1 MKNGKNF
8 TALDIFRLIA
18 ALLVIAIHTAPLSD
32 ISADGDFV
40 LTRIL
45 GRIAVPFFF
54 AASGFFAIQK
64 CGGRNRFKN
73 FLSKT
78 ALIYI
83 ASIILYIPLNIINGY
98 FDKENLLPEIIRDI
112 VFDGTYNH
120 LWYLPASIIGALIAW
135 ILIKKLD
142 YTKTFIIT
150 GLLYFVGLLGDT
162 YFGAASLLTPIN
174 GFYELIFQIMDYTRN
189 GLFYAPIFFV
199 IGSYIADKKDKM
211 KPVTAYIG
219 FGISL
224 IFMAAEALLLR
235 FVAFPRI
242 AFGDSEALSIMYVFL
257 LPTVY
262 FLISALVSH
271 NKGNKIRG
279 LRTATL
285 LTYIIHPW
293 VIVVLN
299 KLGEMIKIKWLVMK
313 NNHLVF
319 YIFVCIVSVIV
330 SWAAALIWEKI
341 TKKSS
346 LQQGTDRA
354 YIEIN
359 LDNLEHNVNVLKAA
373 LPEKSKLMAV
383 VKTEAYGHGAC
394 EVAAFVEKC
403 GIDAHAVAT
412 LDEGIKIRKYGI
424 RGDILVLGYTDPRR
438 IKDIKRYNLIQTV
451 VNYDHAKALNDMKTH
466 IRVHIKIDTGM
477 HRLGVL
483 SSEIDKIKEIF
494 GMKYLKSEGIF
505 SHLACSDSLSE
516 ASVSFTNEQISNF
529 LKLKETLAEDG
540 IKISK
545 YHIQSSYGL
554 LNYPELEMDYVRVG
568 IALYGA
574 ADMSDE
580 KARTKL
586 DLKPVL
592 SLKTSVALIRDIPAG
607 ESVSY
612 DRMFMAE
619 RNSRVA
625 ILPIGYGDG
634 LPRNL
639 SCGKCR
645 ILLGGKLV
653 PVIGRICMDQLAVD
667 ITDVADVK
675 VGDVATVIGDE
686 DNSLT
691 AVNVAS
697 ESQSIAN
704 ELLCRIGVRLPVVSK

>member
-18 ALLVIAIHTAPLSD
+18 ALLVIAIHTAPLAD
-32 ISADGDFV
+32 INTTGDFI

-45 GRIAVPFFF
+45 GRVAVPFFF
-54 AASGFFAIQK
+54 AASGFFAVQK
-64 CGGRNRFKN
+64 CGGRNKFKK
-73 FLSKT
+73 FLAKT
-78 ALIYI
+78 ALIY
-83 ASIILYIPLNIINGY
+83 AVSIVLYLPLNIINGY
-98 FDKENLLPEIIRDI
+98 FSKDNLLPEIIRDLI
-112 VFDGTYNH
+112 FDGTYNH
-120 LWYLPASIIGALIAW
+120 LWYLPASIIGAMIAW
-135 ILIKKLD
+135 ALIKKLD

-150 GLLYFVGLLGDT
+150 GILYFIGLLGDT
-162 YFGAASLLTPIN
+162 YYGAASLTAPVN
-174 GFYELIFQIMDYTRN
+174 YFYELLFQIMDYTRN

-199 IGSYIADKKDKM
+199 IGSYIADKKEKM
-211 KPVTAYIG
+211 KPLQAYVG
-219 FGISL
+219 FGVSL
-224 IFMAAEALLLR
+224 VIMAFEALWLR
-235 FVAFPRI
+235 SAEFPRI
-242 AFGDSEALSIMYVFL
+242 AFGETEALSIMYVFI

-262 FLISALVSH
+262 FLISALVS
-271 NKGNKIRG
+271 GNGGKKIQG

-299 KLGEMIKIKWLVMK
+299 KLGEMLNLKWLVMK
-313 NNHLVF
+313 DNHLVF
-319 YIFVCIVSVIV
+319 YIAVCVVSVIA
-330 SWAAALIWEKI
+330 SWAVALIWEKL
-341 TKKSS
+341 TKKTN
-346 LQQGTDRA
+346 LKKGTDRA

-359 LDNLEHNVNVLKAA
+359 LENLEHNVDVLKSA
-373 LPEKSKLMAV
+373 LPDGTKLMSV

-394 EVAAFVEKC
+394 EVAAFVERC

-438 IKDIKRYNLIQTV
+438 IRDIKKYNLIQTV
-451 VNYDHAKALNDMKTH
+451 VNYDHAKALNDMKTR

-477 HRLGVL
+477 HRLGIL
-483 SSEIDKIKEIF
+483 STEVDQIKKIYD
-494 GMKYLKSEGIF
+494 MKYLKAEGIF
-505 SHLACSDSLSE
+505 SHLACSDSLDNAAVTFS
-516 ASVSFTNEQISNF
+516 NEQISKF
-529 LKLKETLAEDG
+529 LKLTDTLKADG
-540 IKISK
+540 INIGKQ
-545 YHIQSSYGL
+545 HIQSSYGL
-554 LNYPELEMDYVRVG
+554 LNYPDLKMDYVRVG

-580 KARTKL
+580 KAKTKL

-592 SLKTSVALIRDIPAG
+592 SLKTSVALIRDIPVG

-619 RNSRVA
+619 RDSKVA

-645 ILLGGKLV
+645 ILLKDKLC
-653 PVIGRICMDQLAVD
+653 PVIGRICMDQLAID

-675 VGDVATVIGDE
+675 VGDVATVIGDG
-686 DNSLT
+686 DDSLT
-691 AVNVAS
+691 AVNVAA